1 MTSESTPA
9 DHDADSGPAALR
21 ARVREVVAG
30 YPHSHRA
37 FADRIGLD
45 ATKLS
50 KSLTGVRRFTPVE
63 LTRIAEIGQVTVNW
77 LINGRDDAETVAAA
91 PRRAAR
97 PPERTGGDRY
107 QQILDAAWE
116 LIAERGFHAV
126 RVADIAEAC
135 GVSAAAIHYHFPGRD
150 DLLTEALRHSVRQA
164 FDRQVAE
171 LHSIDDAHQRL
182 LRLVELQLPES
193 PGLRREWSIWL
204 QVWNESAL
212 RPELRGLHGDSYTR
226 WHDTIERTIRQ
237 GQHQGVFTE
246 GDAEELAVRLTALI
260 DGLGIG
266 VLTGRPE
273 RSVQRMR
280 QVLHDFI
287 GRDVVGENA
296 SGTSPH
302 APDDHW
308 S

>member
-1 MTSESTPA
+1 MTSEPSEHA
-9 DHDADSGPAALR
+9 GPAALR
-21 ARVREVVAG
+21 ARVREVVAAHPG
-30 YPHSHRA
+30 SHRE

-45 ATKLS
+45 ASKLS
-50 KSLTGVRRFTPVE
+50 KSLSGVRRFTPVE
-63 LTRIAEIGQVTVNW
+63 LTRIAELGQVTVNW
-77 LINGRDDAETVAAA
+77 LINGQDDAETVAAA

-116 LIAERGFHAV
+116 LIAERGYHSV
-126 RVADIAEAC
+126 RVADIAEVC

-171 LHSIDDAHQRL
+171 LHSIDDAHRRL
-182 LRLVELQLPES
+182 LRLVELQLPGS
-193 PGLRREWSIWL
+193 PELRREWSIWL

-226 WHDTIERTIRQ
+226 WHDTIARTIRQ
-237 GQHQGVFTE
+237 GQRQGVFTD

-273 RSVQRMR
+273 RSVPRMR
-280 QVLHDFI
+280 RVLHDFI
-287 GRDVVGENA
+287 RRDIVGER
-296 SGTSPH
+296 
-302 APDDHW
+302 APDPVPRPPADHGW
-308 S
+308 

>member
-1 MTSESTPA
+1 MTAEHTSA
-9 DHDADSGPAALR
+9 DPGSDALR

-50 KSLTGVRRFTPVE
+50 KSLNGVRRFTPAE
-63 LTRIAEIGQVTVNW
+63 LTRIAELGQVTVNW
-77 LINGRDDAETVAAA
+77 LINGRDDADTVAAA

-97 PPERTGGDRY
+97 PAQRSGGDRY

-116 LIAERGFHAV
+116 LIAERGYHAV

-135 GVSAAAIHYHFPGRD
+135 GMSAAAIHYHFPGRD

-171 LHSIDDAHQRL
+171 LHSIEDAHQRL
-182 LRLVELQLPES
+182 LRLVELQLPGS
-193 PGLRREWSIWL
+193 PELRREWSIWL

-226 WHDTIERTIRQ
+226 WHDTIARTLRQ
-237 GQHQGVFTE
+237 GQRQGVFAE

-266 VLTGRPE
+266 VLTGRPG
-273 RSVQRMR
+273 RSVERMR
-280 QVLHDFI
+280 RVLHDFI
-287 GRDVVGENA
+287 SHDVVGNA
-296 SGTSPH
+296 GGAAGDEPADGH
-302 APDDHW
+302 RR
-308 S
+308 